1 MNAFFKCMEAGGAE
15 CPLKELSKSV
25 SLESIS
31 MADLNRSLAQEIAG
45 GQRSPEGWKKGA
57 VPKEASSAQLK
68 EGLQPME
75 VPGAEWKRGAVPKEV
90 SSAQLKEGL
99 QPMEVPGAEWKKGAV
114 PGEASSAEQKE
125 GTEQK
130 EGSERKEE
138 DGPGEKSRPE
148 SEGQEKKELTEDEIN
163 QKQREAIKDALQRLE
178 RGEELTREEKGNL
191 CEMMMDQYYIS
202 QGYKPLH
209 SPRVTSLEDKGHHGI
224 DGVYEKDGKYIIAD
238 AKYGQA
244 RLGDSQDG
252 TQMSQEWINKRL
264 DDAVGKEKADEIREA
279 YENDPNSVSTEVYH
293 FDPGTACSKIYHVD
307 KNGEKDGD
315 EVTVEMYRDGER
327 VELLT
332 DEGEYGG
339 ANYG

>member
-31 MADLNRSLAQEIAG
+31 VADLNRSLAQEIAG
-45 GQRSPEGWKKGA
+45 GQRSSEGWKKGA
-57 VPKEASSAQLK
+57 EPGEASSAEHK
-68 EGLQPME
+68 EGLKP
-75 VPGAEWKRGAVPKEV
+75 REV
-90 SSAQLKEGL
+90 S
-99 QPMEVPGAEWKKGAV
+99 GAEWKKGAV
-114 PGEASSAEQKE
+114 PGEASSAEHKE
-125 GTEQK
+125 GLQPREVSGAEWKKGAVPGEASSAEHK
-130 EGSERKEE
+130 ESSERKEDSERKEE
-138 DGPGEKSRPE
+138 GPEGKDRPE

-224 DGVYEKDGKYIIAD
+224 DGVYEKDGKYVIVD

>member
-1 MNAFFKCMEAGGAE
+1 MLF
-15 CPLKELSKSV
+15 
-25 SLESIS
+25 
-31 MADLNRSLAQEIAG
+31 RS
-45 GQRSPEGWKKGA
+45 
-57 VPKEASSAQLK
+57 
-68 EGLQPME
+68 
-75 VPGAEWKRGAVPKEV
+75 
-90 SSAQLKEGL
+90 
-99 QPMEVPGAEWKKGAV
+99 
-114 PGEASSAEQKE
+114 
-125 GTEQK
+125 
-130 EGSERKEE
+130 
-138 DGPGEKSRPE
+138 
-148 SEGQEKKELTEDEIN
+148 
-163 QKQREAIKDALQRLE
+163 
-178 RGEELTREEKGNL
+178 
-191 CEMMMDQYYIS
+191 QYYIS

>member
-31 MADLNRSLAQEIAG
+31 VADLNRSLAQEIAG
-45 GQRSPEGWKKGA
+45 GQRSPEGWKEGA
-57 VPKEASSAQLK
+57 VPKEA
-68 EGLQPME
+68 
-75 VPGAEWKRGAVPKEV
+75 

-125 GTEQK
+125 STEQK

-327 VELLT
+327 VEVLT

>member
-31 MADLNRSLAQEIAG
+31 VADLNRSLAQEIAG
-45 GQRSPEGWKKGA
+45 GQRSSEGWKKGA
-57 VPKEASSAQLK
+57 EPGEASSAEHK
-68 EGLQPME
+68 EGLKP
-75 VPGAEWKRGAVPKEV
+75 REV
-90 SSAQLKEGL
+90 S
-99 QPMEVPGAEWKKGAV
+99 GAEWKKGAV
-114 PGEASSAEQKE
+114 PGEASSAEHKE
-125 GTEQK
+125 SSERK
-130 EGSERKEE
+130 EDSERKEE
-138 DGPGEKSRPE
+138 GPEGKDRPE

-224 DGVYEKDGKYIIAD
+224 DGVYEKDGKYVIVD

>member
-31 MADLNRSLAQEIAG
+31 VADLNRSLAQEIAG
-45 GQRSPEGWKKGA
+45 GQRSPEGWKEGA
-57 VPKEASSAQLK
+57 VPKEASSAEHK
-68 EGLQPME
+68 EGLKP
-75 VPGAEWKRGAVPKEV
+75 REV
-90 SSAQLKEGL
+90 S
-99 QPMEVPGAEWKKGAV
+99 GAEWKKGAV
-114 PGEASSAEQKE
+114 PGEASSAEHKE
-125 GTEQK
+125 GLQPREVSGAEWKKGAVPGEASSAEHK
-130 EGSERKEE
+130 ESSERKEDSERKEE
-138 DGPGEKSRPE
+138 GPEGKDRPE

-224 DGVYEKDGKYIIAD
+224 DGVYEKDGKYVIVD

-279 YENDPNSVSTEVYH
+279 YENDPDSVSTEVYH

>member
-31 MADLNRSLAQEIAG
+31 VADLNRSLAQEIAG
-45 GQRSPEGWKKGA
+45 GQRSPEGWKEGA
-57 VPKEASSAQLK
+57 VPKEA
-68 EGLQPME
+68 
-75 VPGAEWKRGAVPKEV
+75 

-114 PGEASSAEQKE
+114 PGEASSAEHKEGTEQKE
-125 GTEQK
+125 STEQK

-238 AKYGQA
+238 AK
-244 RLGDSQDG
+244 
-252 TQMSQEWINKRL
+252 MSQEWINKRL

-327 VELLT
+327 VEVLT

>member
-31 MADLNRSLAQEIAG
+31 VADLNRSLAQEIAG
-45 GQRSPEGWKKGA
+45 GQRSPEGWKEGA
-57 VPKEASSAQLK
+57 VPKEASSAEHK
-68 EGLQPME
+68 EGLQP
-75 VPGAEWKRGAVPKEV
+75 REV
-90 SSAQLKEGL
+90 S
-99 QPMEVPGAEWKKGAV
+99 GAEWKKGAV
-114 PGEASSAEQKE
+114 PGEASSAEHKE
-125 GTEQK
+125 SSERK
-130 EGSERKEE
+130 EDSERKEE
-138 DGPGEKSRPE
+138 GPEGKDRPE

-224 DGVYEKDGKYIIAD
+224 DGVYEKDGKYVIVD

-279 YENDPNSVSTEVYH
+279 YENDPDSVSTEVYH

>member
-57 VPKEASSAQLK
+57 VPKEA
-68 EGLQPME
+68 
-75 VPGAEWKRGAVPKEV
+75 

-238 AKYGQA
+238 AKFGQA

>member
-1 MNAFFKCMEAGGAE
+1 M
-15 CPLKELSKSV
+15 
-25 SLESIS
+25 
-31 MADLNRSLAQEIAG
+31 
-45 GQRSPEGWKKGA
+45 
-57 VPKEASSAQLK
+57 
-68 EGLQPME
+68 
-75 VPGAEWKRGAVPKEV
+75 
-90 SSAQLKEGL
+90 
-99 QPMEVPGAEWKKGAV
+99 
-114 PGEASSAEQKE
+114 PGEASSAEHKE
-125 GTEQK
+125 SSERK
-130 EGSERKEE
+130 EDSERKEE
-138 DGPGEKSRPE
+138 GPEGKDRPE

-224 DGVYEKDGKYIIAD
+224 DGVYEKDGKYVIVD

>member
-45 GQRSPEGWKKGA
+45 GQRSPEGWKK
-57 VPKEASSAQLK
+57 
-68 EGLQPME
+68 
-75 VPGAEWKRGAVPKEV
+75 GAVPKEV

>member
-45 GQRSPEGWKKGA
+45 GQRSPEGWKEGA

-68 EGLQPME
+68 EGLQ
-75 VPGAEWKRGAVPKEV
+75 
-90 SSAQLKEGL
+90 S
-99 QPMEVPGAEWKKGAV
+99 MEVPGAEWKKGAV
-114 PGEASSAEQKE
+114 PKEASSAEQKE

-130 EGSERKEE
+130 EGSEQKEE

-307 KNGEKDGD
+307 KNGEKDSD

-327 VELLT
+327 VEVLT
-332 DEGEYGG
+332 DEGEEGG
-339 ANYG
+339 ANHG

>member
-1 MNAFFKCMEAGGAE
+1 MEYTKQEAGGAE

-31 MADLNRSLAQEIAG
+31 VADLNRSLAQEIAG
-45 GQRSPEGWKKGA
+45 GQRSPEGWKEGA
-57 VPKEASSAQLK
+57 VPKEA
-68 EGLQPME
+68 
-75 VPGAEWKRGAVPKEV
+75 

-125 GTEQK
+125 STEQK

-138 DGPGEKSRPE
+138 DGSGEKSRPE

-327 VELLT
+327 VEVLT

>member
-57 VPKEASSAQLK
+57 VPKEA
-68 EGLQPME
+68 
-75 VPGAEWKRGAVPKEV
+75 

>member
-31 MADLNRSLAQEIAG
+31 VADLNRSLAQEIAG

-75 VPGAEWKRGAVPKEV
+75 VPGAEWK
-90 SSAQLKEGL
+90 
-99 QPMEVPGAEWKKGAV
+99 KGAV
-114 PGEASSAEQKE
+114 PGEGASAQQKE

-327 VELLT
+327 VEVLT

>member
-31 MADLNRSLAQEIAG
+31 VADLNRSLAQEIAG
-45 GQRSPEGWKKGA
+45 GQRSSEGWKKGA
-57 VPKEASSAQLK
+57 EPGQASSAEHK
-68 EGLQPME
+68 EGLKP
-75 VPGAEWKRGAVPKEV
+75 REV
-90 SSAQLKEGL
+90 S
-99 QPMEVPGAEWKKGAV
+99 GAEWKKGAE
-114 PGEASSAEQKE
+114 PGEASSAEHKE
-125 GTEQK
+125 SSERK
-130 EGSERKEE
+130 EDSERKEE
-138 DGPGEKSRPE
+138 GPEGKDRPE

-252 TQMSQEWINKRL
+252 TQM
-264 DDAVGKEKADEIREA
+264 
-279 YENDPNSVSTEVYH
+279 
-293 FDPGTACSKIYHVD
+293 
-307 KNGEKDGD
+307 
-315 EVTVEMYRDGER
+315 
-327 VELLT
+327 
-332 DEGEYGG
+332 
-339 ANYG
+339 